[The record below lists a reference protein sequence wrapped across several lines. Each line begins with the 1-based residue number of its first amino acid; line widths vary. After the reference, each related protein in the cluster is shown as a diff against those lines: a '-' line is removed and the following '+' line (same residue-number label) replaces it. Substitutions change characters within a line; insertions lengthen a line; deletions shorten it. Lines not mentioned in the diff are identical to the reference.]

1 MTIKSH
7 ANVGVYVD
15 AANISR
21 NGGSRMQYDV
31 LREFACRDLA
41 EALRLNVYLTFDEER
56 ASSNHTYRERMR
68 AYQAA
73 LRELGYKVIEKK
85 VRWFEDESGTRY
97 GKANADLDMAVD
109 LLLQSQNLDRV
120 VLVTGDG
127 DFVQVVRALQNK
139 GCRVEVIGF
148 DNVSE
153 DLRNEAD
160 LYVSGFLIPG
170 LLPARG
176 EDPGIVWG
184 EIGSRVRGYCYHHDD
199 NKSFGFMRFLVSSS
213 PYLWKTDSRDPD
225 SPYRTAFF
233 HDSSLPDGFN
243 VMRLPS
249 RHHVFEF
256 TLAEPSGKQP
266 VATDI
271 QLVCPPMTERG
282 WRGNRHGGSAAATAT
297 AVSTPAVTTE
307 EAATGETA
315 GADRDAA
322 NQGGDRPNESAE

>member
-1 MTIKSH
+1 MTVILKSH
-7 ANVGVYVD
+7 AKVGVYVD

-21 NGGSRMQYDV
+21 NGGQRMQYDV
-31 LREFACRDLA
+31 LREFACRDHA
-41 EALRLNVYLTFDEER
+41 EPLRLNVYLTYDEER
-56 ASSNHTYRERMR
+56 AETNTVYRDKAR
-68 AYQAA
+68 AYQSA
-73 LRELGYKVIEKK
+73 LRELGYKVIEKRVK
-85 VRWFEDESGTRY
+85 WFQDEAGNRY

-176 EDPGIVWG
+176 EDTGVPWG
-184 EIGSRVRGYCYHHDD
+184 EIGSRVRGYCYHHDE
-199 NKSFGFMRFLVSSS
+199 NKSFGFMRFLVRSS

-233 HDSSLPDGFN
+233 HDSNLPDGFN

-271 QLVCPPMTERG
+271 QLVCPPMAERG
-282 WRGNRHGGSAAATAT
+282 WRGSSRHGASSSAAAAASTA
-297 AVSTPAVTTE
+297 A
-307 EAATGETA
+307 EAEGSA
-315 GADRDAA
+315 GHDDDDQDADD
-322 NQGGDRPNESAE
+322 GDHPNGNVA

>member
-31 LREFACRDLA
+31 LREFACRDYA
-41 EALRLNVYLTFDEER
+41 EALRLNVYLTFDEDR
-56 ASSNHTYRERMR
+56 ANSNYTYRERMR

-153 DLRNEAD
+153 DLRN
-160 LYVSGFLIPG
+160 GPTCT
-170 LLPARG
+170 
-176 EDPGIVWG
+176 
-184 EIGSRVRGYCYHHDD
+184 SRA
-199 NKSFGFMRFLVSSS
+199 S
-213 PYLWKTDSRDPD
+213 
-225 SPYRTAFF
+225 
-233 HDSSLPDGFN
+233 
-243 VMRLPS
+243 
-249 RHHVFEF
+249 
-256 TLAEPSGKQP
+256 
-266 VATDI
+266 
-271 QLVCPPMTERG
+271 
-282 WRGNRHGGSAAATAT
+282 
-297 AVSTPAVTTE
+297 
-307 EAATGETA
+307 
-315 GADRDAA
+315 
-322 NQGGDRPNESAE
+322 